1 MQYKKIIC
9 KYCGKSAVVS
19 TLRKTDYCNN
29 CKTLA
34 HNELSRKYYQRK
46 SDDNQVMSPNEF
58 AQKSVSTVAF
68 DLLGDPRYNK
78 YKERINKLLE
88 NDSKSRNEWIELQRD
103 MRNDIDHLTKSRDM
117 LMHKLEFEKYTM
129 SDEQKLLGLNKV
141 QDDGIT
147 RRILKDEL
155 VIVDTMVSSHEVRNP
170 KTLATKVRN
179 ATSKT
184 TDLRGYVEELRSD
197 PEVFAYNRESKT
209 YNKKK

>member
-1 MQYKKIIC
+1 
-9 KYCGKSAVVS
+9 
-19 TLRKTDYCNN
+19 
-29 CKTLA
+29 
-34 HNELSRKYYQRK
+34 
-46 SDDNQVMSPNEF
+46 
-58 AQKSVSTVAF
+58 
-68 DLLGDPRYNK
+68 
-78 YKERINKLLE
+78 
-88 NDSKSRNEWIELQRD
+88 